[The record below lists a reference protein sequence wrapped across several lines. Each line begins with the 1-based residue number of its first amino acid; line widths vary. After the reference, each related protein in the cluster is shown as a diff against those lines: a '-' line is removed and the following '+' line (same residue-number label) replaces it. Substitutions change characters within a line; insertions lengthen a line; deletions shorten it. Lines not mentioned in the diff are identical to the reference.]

1 MKRFY
6 EVTRVV
12 KTYITAESEEEAL
25 EKFEEE
31 DFVIEDGERIAQMV
45 IAHYEQAEWLEV
57 DVLDETERG
66 EGGFGHTGKK

>member
-1 MKRFY
+1 MKEFY

-31 DFVIEDGERIAQMV
+31 DFVFEDSGEPRIEEISEETFMMKMMG
-45 IAHYEQAEWLEV
+45 
-57 DVLDETERG
+57 DV
-66 EGGFGHTGKK
+66 

>member
-25 EKFEEE
+25 EKFEDEDYVFEDSGEPNIDEISEE
-31 DFVIEDGERIAQMV
+31 LFMMKMMGEV
-45 IAHYEQAEWLEV
+45 
-57 DVLDETERG
+57 
-66 EGGFGHTGKK
+66 

>member
-6 EVTRVV
+6 EVKRVV

-31 DFVIEDGERIAQMV
+31 DFVFEDSGKPEIEEIS
-45 IAHYEQAEWLEV
+45 E
-57 DVLDETERG
+57 ETFMIKMIG
-66 EGGFGHTGKK
+66 D

>member
-6 EVTRVV
+6 EATRVV

-31 DFVIEDGERIAQMV
+31 DFVFEDSDKPDINEISEETFMIKMMG
-45 IAHYEQAEWLEV
+45 
-57 DVLDETERG
+57 DE
-66 EGGFGHTGKK
+66 